1 MNRPNA
7 DVTATDLT
15 LDDRLGHAE
24 ETVTLS
30 LTSMI
35 DRGHLLGL
43 MCIIGA
49 LFTLPFPANIP
60 HLGLGF
66 FALVMRPLWRFL
78 RSFYGMKITTYYHM
92 GVTICAFFALWQ
104 LYVIASE
111 FPSSPI
117 LIYEL
122 VAFVLITGATLL
134 TNPVADLGA
143 KIHPVIYFVFGSWAL
158 TRNPNFYPMLV
169 MVSVGNYLFLL
180 TATQHFRAY
189 RIRQDIRV
197 RIENLQIAKQN
208 ASLSRIKLEKELE
221 LAREVQE
228 SFVNKK
234 TVKHGEHYSSVF
246 FEKKHGILGGDWMA
260 FRTLDSGDTISV
272 LVDATGKGVAA
283 ALVIHAIQSLWADSL
298 NKEFFHPREW
308 ILDVNRTLFQLGRRS
323 AHTVTMGVVIIS
335 GDILT
340 YYSAGHVPLYL
351 IREVDGL
358 NVVTT
363 LASRGS
369 ILGISENILLYPK
382 SIDLISNSVRSIL
395 SGTDGVFVQG
405 TRTSPRQVLKLVR
418 DLESKGEGALSMD
431 GVKDDK
437 LLLWMRRVA

>member
-1 MNRPNA
+1 MKRPSA
-7 DVTATDLT
+7 DVIVTDLT
-15 LDDRLGHAE
+15 VDDRVGHAE
-24 ETVTLS
+24 ETVTLC
-30 LTSMI
+30 LTSII
-35 DRGHLLGL
+35 DRGHMLGL
-43 MCIIGA
+43 MCIVGA
-49 LFTLPFPANIP
+49 FFTLPFPDNFP
-60 HLGLGF
+60 HLGLGL
-66 FALVMRPLWRFL
+66 FALVMRPMWRYL
-78 RSFYGMKITTYYHM
+78 RSSFGMKIITYYHI
-92 GVTICAFFALWQ
+92 GVMVCELFALWQ
-104 LYVIASE
+104 LYVIASK
-111 FPSSPI
+111 FPSSPV

-122 VAFVLITGATLL
+122 IALSLIMGATLL

-143 KIHPVIYFVFGSWAL
+143 KIHPLIYFVFGSWAL
-158 TRNPNFYPMLV
+158 TRNPDFYPLVV
-169 MVSVGNYLFLL
+169 MVSLGNYLFLL
-180 TATQHFRAY
+180 MATQHFRAY
-189 RIRQDIRV
+189 RITQDIRV
-197 RIENLQIAKQN
+197 RIENLKIAQQN

-228 SFVNKK
+228 SFVPNKIA
-234 TVKHGEHYSSVF
+234 KHGEHYSSVF

-260 FRTLDSGDTISV
+260 FRTLESGETISV

-298 NKEFFHPREW
+298 NKDVFHPRDW

-323 AHTVTMGVVIIS
+323 AHSVSMGVVIIS
-335 GDILT
+335 GDMLT

-351 IREVDGL
+351 IREEDGV

-405 TRTSPRQVLKLVR
+405 TRTSPRHVLKLVR
-418 DLESKGEGALSMD
+418 DLETKGEGALNMD

-437 LLLWMRRVA
+437 LLLWMQRVA